1 MTAGND
7 VKGNR
12 EQEVSTI
19 SRNLKAIAKEI
30 NVPII
35 ALSQLNRSVE
45 SRDGKRPQLSDLRE
59 SGAIEQDA
67 DLILLVIDSADRND
81 FHSSTLEKIKKM
93 DVPVFV
99 VLNKLD
105 LIGNEKAD
113 LLFQKWN
120 TELPQAHIFPVSAL
134 THLYTK
140 ELLTNIIRHLPSS
153 PPFFPKDELSDRT
166 LRFFCSEIFRE
177 KILKYYNRE
186 IPYSCEVTIES
197 FKEEEHVTKIR
208 AVILTERES
217 QKAILIGH
225 QGSALKRMATSARK
239 EMEAFLGRKV
249 FLETFIKVDP
259 DWRNNVNR
267 FGLTNFFLCFIKK
280 IKRNF
285 HDRLRHSRHSMHCSH
300 LSRKRQERS

>member
-1 MTAGND
+1 MSENTPPHKAGFVNII
-7 VKGNR
+7 GNPNAGK
-12 EQEVSTI
+12 STLMNALLGQKLSI
-19 SRNLKAIAKEI
+19 VTEKAQTTRHRIMGILNGDDYQIVYSDTPGVLDPKYKLHEGMMKA
-30 NVPII
+30 VGS
-35 ALSQLNRSVE
+35 AL
-45 SRDGKRPQLSDLRE
+45 
-59 SGAIEQDA
+59 QDA
-67 DLILLVIDSADRND
+67 DLILLVIDSADRQE
-81 FHSSTLEKIKKM
+81 FHPSTLEKIKKM
-93 DVPVFV
+93 NVPIFV

-113 LLFQKWN
+113 VLVQKWN

-134 THLYTK
+134 TYLYTK
-140 ELLTNIIRHLPSS
+140 ELLNNIIRQLPSS

-259 DWRNNVNR
+259 DWRNNLNR
-267 FGLTNFFLCFIKK
+267 LKSLGYW
-280 IKRNF
+280 
-285 HDRLRHSRHSMHCSH
+285 
-300 LSRKRQERS
+300 E